1 MESLEVVVEPVTA
14 VAPST
19 TFVAEH
25 SLLPDVWR
33 HLGSALPDSGRHQGQ
48 KADTLRSLSESG

>member
-19 TFVAEH
+19 TSVAEH
-25 SLLPDVWR
+25 SLLSDVWQ
-33 HLGSALPDSGRHQGQ
+33 HLGSALLDSGRHQGQ
-48 KADTLRSLSESG
+48 EADTLRSLSG